1 MKEKLKG
8 NQTAVLVSVQLRNQN
23 DDNHQ
28 DSLHELERLVQTL
41 GLEVVGYVTQKRS
54 NPSPSTYIGSG
65 KLKQIAAYTGGPGF
79 VRGFSGKN
87 NQSVED
93 EAELGEENNG
103 AEENAA
109 ASVRQASVMVI
120 DAEISP
126 TQLKNLEEA
135 CGVEVLDRTGVIL
148 EIFSRHAHS
157 PEAKMQIEIAKLK
170 YLAPRLR
177 ASSIGADRQG
187 GGIGAKGA
195 GETSH
200 ELDRRRIRDRVV
212 ELQTQ
217 LEAMHTN
224 QDRRRQRR
232 RENPG
237 AALVGYTNA
246 GKSSLMRALTGSE
259 VLVEDK
265 LFATLDTKVRA
276 LQPPSVPQVLIS
288 DTVGFI
294 KKLPHDL
301 VASFQTTLDEAL
313 GAKILLLT
321 VDAADPTF
329 RSQLEVTEGVL
340 KDIGADDIPRLL
352 VMNKIDRLDQ
362 ETLQKLR
369 EEFPE
374 GIFITTRS
382 PADIKALRQKI
393 LSYFE
398 QSMVER
404 EVYLTFPQGNFLG
417 DIRKKMAVLEEKYED
432 TRIMLRLKAEPEEFL
447 WLEKLLQGK
456 E

>member
-1 MKEKLKG
+1 MKENWKG
-8 NQTAVLVSVQLRNQN
+8 KQTAVLVSVQLRGQT
-23 DDNHQ
+23 DDHHR
-28 DSLHELERLVQTL
+28 DSLNELERLVQTL
-41 GLEVVGYVTQKRS
+41 GLDVVGYVTQKRS

-87 NQSVED
+87 VSGAEMDSELAEDSLEGED
-93 EAELGEENNG
+93 EATPT
-103 AEENAA
+103 
-109 ASVRQASVMVI
+109 RQAGIMVI

-294 KKLPHDL
+294 KQLPHDL

-321 VDAADPTF
+321 VDASDPTF

-352 VMNKIDRLDQ
+352 VMNKIDRIPPGD
-362 ETLQKLR
+362 LQRLR

-382 PADIKALRQKI
+382 PDDIKLLRNKI

-404 EVYLTFPQGNFLG
+404 DVYLTFAQGNFLG
-417 DIRKKMAVLEEKYED
+417 DIRKKMSVVEELYED
-432 TRIMLRLKAEPEEFL
+432 TRIKLRLKAEPEGFL
-447 WLEKLLQGK
+447 WLEKLLQSK
-456 E
+456 